1 MCDKTFVIG
10 LGLGMVA
17 GSMLGRMM
25 APKPKKSPCQ
35 AMMERCIKNVGNVI
49 EDVSDVLSK

>member
-1 MCDKTFVIG
+1 MSDKAFVIG

-17 GSMLGRMM
+17 GGMLGRMT

-35 AMMERCIKNVGNVI
+35 TMMERCIKNVGDVI
-49 EDVSDVLSK
+49 EDVSDALGR